1 MDDARPLPDRLH
13 TWAIRLLRWLR
24 EADRQSPVS
33 AAELSALS
41 VIVYRGPL
49 SLGELADAEQVRP
62 PSASRTV
69 ASLVERR
76 LVARER
82 SDEDRRVL
90 RITAT
95 PAGRKV
101 LEEGRQRRLEA
112 LRDALAGLGSRDRR
126 LLEEAVS
133 VLERL
138 PPA

>member
-1 MDDARPLPDRLH
+1 MDDTRPLPDRLH
-13 TWAIRLLRWLR
+13 SWAIRLLRRLR
-24 EADRQSPVS
+24 ETDRLSPVS

-69 ASLVERR
+69 ASLVERK
-76 LVARER
+76 LVERER

-95 PAGRKV
+95 RAGRKV
-101 LEEGRQRRLEA
+101 LEEGRQRRLES
-112 LRDALAGLGSRDRR
+112 LRDALAGLGSRDRK